1 MYIIYCKTAGFI
13 GKDVSIKVSIFM
25 RRQLQWISAFI
36 YTTTCVHWQWSI
48 VRICIWK
55 KSKTVFKGM
64 VKRWIN
70 LEYNGYRGPINAEE
84 QWTCIFTVM
93 CRKMQNPCHFTSFQG
108 KTGSIMKMALW
119 HLKYPAAKTA
129 GMFPLININHR
140 SRSTLQ
146 TWEIMSLQHS
156 IIWHKLYFLQGKCVH
171 IDTYYLASFIL
182 P

>member
-13 GKDVSIKVSIFM
+13 RKDVFIKVSIFI
-25 RRQLQWISAFI
+25 RRQLQWISAFVYI
-36 YTTTCVHWQWSI
+36 TTWVHWQWSI

-55 KSKTVFKGM
+55 KGKTVFKDM

-70 LEYNGYRGPINAEE
+70 LECNGYGGPIYVEE
-84 QWTCIFTVM
+84 QWTRIFTVM

-119 HLKYPAAKTA
+119 HLKNPAAKTG
-129 GMFPLININHR
+129 GMFPLINIHY
-140 SRSTLQ
+140 RSTLQ
-146 TWEIMSLQHS
+146 TWETMSLPHS
-156 IIWHKLYFLQGKCVH
+156 IIWHKLYFLQGKYVH
-171 IDTYYLASFIL
+171 TDTYYLASFIL